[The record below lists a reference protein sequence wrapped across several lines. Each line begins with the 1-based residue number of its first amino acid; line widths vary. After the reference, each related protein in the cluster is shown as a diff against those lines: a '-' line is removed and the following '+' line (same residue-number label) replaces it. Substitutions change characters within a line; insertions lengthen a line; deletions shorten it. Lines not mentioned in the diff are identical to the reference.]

1 MIDSIRRIAQE
12 NPDALALDD
21 GENSWTYRELDDAVE
36 ERASQLLDLGAGPGI
51 TIALA
56 SEVDALAVQYVHA
69 VFRTGSTIAPV
80 NPRLGLQ
87 GAAIEKLNPQIVLLS
102 KQDGPTLDWYFGKYE
117 HRYDSVN
124 LTGQARGW
132 TIKSSDLSRS
142 RCIKSEKTCEFPAA
156 LLSTSG
162 TDGASKIVPIM
173 HQSLDHSAG
182 SVKLRLGLSTE
193 DRWYASLSLAH
204 IGGLA
209 LIHRSA
215 WTGSAL
221 LVKGYFSIHNLVD
234 MIDSYGISH
243 TSLVPT
249 MLYQLLESRDE
260 KPIPATLKALII
272 GGAPMSSSLLTRA
285 LAAGYPV
292 ASTYGMTETCS
303 QVATASVELVKQKPG
318 TVGAPIESVEVKI
331 AEDQEIWVRGPTVIG
346 NMSHEGSW
354 FATGDLGKL
363 DEEGHLWVIG
373 RQRDIIITGGVNVDP
388 LKIAEEIRSIPGV
401 YDAAVIGFPDAVWG
415 EVVGA
420 LVVTQSGESLD
431 KAIILEALKGSL
443 SKSEVPR
450 LLSYAPEIPMNT
462 NGKINRKAILEILD
476 GSRI

>member
-1 MIDSIRRIAQE
+1 MIDSIQRIAQE
-12 NPDALALDD
+12 NPDALALGD

-51 TIALA
+51 TIAFA

-80 NPRLGLQ
+80 NPQLGLQ
-87 GAAIEKLNPQIVLLS
+87 GAAIEQLDPQIVLLS
-102 KQDGPTLDWYFGKYE
+102 KQDEVTLGSYLEEYGYS
-117 HRYDSVN
+117 YDAVSVS
-124 LTGQARGW
+124 GRMASW
-132 TIKSSDLSRS
+132 TIKKSNRR
-142 RCIKSEKTCEFPAA
+142 RCVEPERTCDFPAA
-156 LLSTSG
+156 LLLTSG
-162 TDGASKIVPIM
+162 TDGASKSVSIM
-173 HQSLDHSAG
+173 HHALAHSAG
-182 SVKLRLGLSTE
+182 SVKLRLGLSAE

-221 LVKGYFSIHNLVD
+221 MVKGSFSIKNLIA

-285 LAAGYPV
+285 LEAGYPV
-292 ASTYGMTETCS
+292 VSTYGMTETCS

-331 AEDQEIWVRGPTVIG
+331 AEDQEIWVRGPTVI
-346 NMSHEGSW
+346 NDMSDEEGW
-354 FATGDLGKL
+354 FATGDLGEL
-363 DEEGHLWVIG
+363 DEEGHLWVNG
-373 RQRDIIITGGVNVDP
+373 RRRDIIITGGVNVDP
-388 LKIAEEIRSIPGV
+388 LKVAKKIRGIPGV
-401 YDAAVIGFPDAVWG
+401 ADAAVMGFPDAVWG

-420 LVVTQSGESLD
+420 LVVTQSGESLGR
-431 KAIILEALKGSL
+431 AIILEALKDSL

-450 LLSYAPEIPMNT
+450 LLSYVSEIPMNA
-462 NGKINRKAILEILD
+462 NGKTNRKAILKILG

>member
-36 ERASQLLDLGAGPGI
+36 TKTSQLLDLGAGPGI
-51 TIALA
+51 TIALV

-69 VFRTGSTIAPV
+69 AFRTGSTLAPI

-87 GAAIEKLNPQIVLLS
+87 SAAIQKLNPQIVLLS
-102 KQDGPTLDWYFGKYE
+102 KQDRPTLGSYFGEYE
-117 HRYDSVN
+117 HRYDVVSV
-124 LTGQARGW
+124 TGQVTTW
-132 TIKSSDLSRS
+132 TIRRSEPS
-142 RCIKSEKTCEFPAA
+142 RCIKSDETGEFPAA

-162 TDGASKIVPIM
+162 TDGASKVIPIM
-173 HQSLDHSAG
+173 HQGLDHSAD
-182 SVKLRLGLSTE
+182 SVRLRLGLSTE

-221 LVKGYFSIHNLVD
+221 LVKECFSINNLVD
-234 MIDSYGISH
+234 MIDIYGISH

-249 MLYQLLESRDE
+249 MLYQLLDSRAE
-260 KPIPATLKALII
+260 KPIPATLKALLI
-272 GGAPMSSSLLTRA
+272 GGAPMSKALLTRA
-285 LAAGYPV
+285 LEAGYPV

-318 TVGAPIESVEVKI
+318 TVGAPIGSVEVKI

-346 NMSHEGSW
+346 NTSREGTW

-373 RQRDIIITGGVNVDP
+373 RERDIIITGGVNVDP
-388 LKIAEEIRSIPGV
+388 LKVVEEIRSTPGV